1 MNQEKP
7 VVNVLFEGGYTLVI
21 EGPDGGEQILYRN
34 TNRTMYLQVS
44 RLRVSDSQSPVDGD
58 ADPLDLDSA
67 MLGALLQT
75 SLCVRGRALLGGGSV
90 SVMGNS
96 GNTAHILDI
105 DFIALDEDVYK
116 RQQQEGRRSS
126 MKEPYTH
133 ATLGFLHC
141 KQSAIGS
148 ADWFVVC
155 ELPPDALRALSGA
168 LLSGVQHTMTVGLAL
183 PEIYSDDWER
193 APAQTSWFVR
203 PNHQGSKIDRPPR
216 VRGYVTHLDFEAA
229 SPAQHRLLEEQDEL
243 KEFEVTEDGTL
254 SE

>member
-1 MNQEKP
+1 M
-7 VVNVLFEGGYTLVI
+7 VNALFEGGYTPVI
-21 EGPDGGEQILYRN
+21 ERPDGGEQTLYRN

-44 RLRVSDSQSPVDGD
+44 RLRVCDNQSPVDGD

-67 MLGALLQT
+67 MPGSLLQT

-90 SVMGNS
+90 SVMGAP
-96 GNTAHILDI
+96 GNTAHIMDI

-116 RQQQEGRRSS
+116 RQQQDGRQRG

-133 ATLGFLHC
+133 ATLGYLHR

-155 ELPPDALRALSGA
+155 EIPPDALHALSSA
-168 LLSGVQHTMTVGLAL
+168 LLSGGQHTMTVGLAL

-193 APAQTSWFVR
+193 APDQTRWFLR
-203 PNHQGSKIDRPPR
+203 PNHQGNKTDRPPR
-216 VRGYVTHLDFEAA
+216 VRGYVTHLDFDAA
-229 SPAQHRLLEEQDEL
+229 SHAQHRLLEEQDEL